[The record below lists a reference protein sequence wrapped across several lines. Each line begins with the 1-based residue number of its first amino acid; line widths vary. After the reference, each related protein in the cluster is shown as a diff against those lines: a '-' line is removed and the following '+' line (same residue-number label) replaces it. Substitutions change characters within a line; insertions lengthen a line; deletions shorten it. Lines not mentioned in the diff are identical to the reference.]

1 VALLGL
7 GACAGDSSDVATGER
22 IIELT
27 DLRPFEGDEAL
38 NGVRS
43 LAVDA
48 TGDVWVLASSEP
60 YVHRYDSTGKLVASF
75 GRAGQG
81 PGELQPSHEILA
93 PTESDPHVVVWSAGS
108 GTLTRYERDGIPAA
122 RVGPVLITRSVPT
135 IVEQLS
141 FARAIPMAR
150 WRNGFLLQDQ
160 RRRDSPG
167 LESTM
172 SLANA
177 ALVVLDSVGT
187 QIDTLIEFR
196 QLTGFSR
203 PGATVADLGP
213 LPLWTVC
220 PNGSAVVVDPYGMRL
235 RRFDRDG
242 RAAPADTLPLD
253 APPITDADIE
263 RWLRNSTT
271 VSALT
276 GGRAIPESVIEEY
289 LKAYLAGRRGEL
301 ATIGPPAVRAQC
313 DEDSNIWLQR
323 YNTADEPRGL
333 GREWVVVSEGRIIR
347 SYRFPPRFQP
357 MALHTGTA
365 FGVVK
370 DSMDVERVAAVR
382 YAKQ

>member
-1 VALLGL
+1 MPNIEASYARCAVSLRTIATALGLVGL
-7 GACAGDSSDVATGER
+7 GACAGDSSDVAKGER

-27 DLRPFEGDEAL
+27 ELRPFETDEAL

-48 TGDVWVLASSEP
+48 KGDVWVLASTEP
-60 YVHRYDSTGKLVASF
+60 YVHHYDSTGKLVASF

-93 PTESDPHVVVWSAGS
+93 PTESDSHVVVWSASS
-108 GTLTRYERDGIPAA
+108 GTLTRYERDGTPAD

-135 IVEQLS
+135 IVERLS

-150 WRNGFLLQDQ
+150 WREGFLLQDQ
-160 RRRDSPG
+160 RRRDGPG

-187 QIDTLIEFR
+187 QTDTLIEFR
-196 QLTGFSR
+196 QLTGVSR
-203 PGATVADLGP
+203 PGATVMDLGP

-220 PNGSAVVVDPYGMRL
+220 PNGAAVVVDPYGMRL
-235 RRFDRDG
+235 RWFDRDG
-242 RAAPADTLPLD
+242 RAGHSDTLPLD

-271 VSALT
+271 VSAIT

-289 LKAYLAGRRGEL
+289 LKA
-301 ATIGPPAVRAQC
+301 V
-313 DEDSNIWLQR
+313 
-323 YNTADEPRGL
+323 PRGTS
-333 GREWVVVSEGRIIR
+333 G
-347 SYRFPPRFQP
+347 
-357 MALHTGTA
+357 
-365 FGVVK
+365 
-370 DSMDVERVAAVR
+370 
-382 YAKQ
+382 